1 VKSAANPTH
10 DIARII
16 PDCSLTSAAAAA
28 AAANSSAV
36 ASTTSSAASADSLP
50 VVYPGSISI
59 EEEGERTL
67 LPRLTTPEDDTTFP
81 MVLAGFCF
89 FGCDVFFLLARGGV
103 FAYARLLG
111 LRAGGAEA
119 AAAAAAAAAAL
130 SEEEVCR
137 RGGLVPSF
145 SLFCDTRLFSNHFFI
160 CFLVV
165 AAVQVECESKILKT
179 SSFSPDGFKG

>member
-1 VKSAANPTH
+1 
-10 DIARII
+10 
-16 PDCSLTSAAAAA
+16 
-28 AAANSSAV
+28 
-36 ASTTSSAASADSLP
+36 
-50 VVYPGSISI
+50 
-59 EEEGERTL
+59 
-67 LPRLTTPEDDTTFP
+67 

-89 FGCDVFFLLARGGV
+89 FGCDVFFLLARGRV

-119 AAAAAAAAAAL
+119 AAAAAAAAAL
-130 SEEEVCR
+130 REEEACR

-145 SLFCDTRLFSNHFFI
+145 SLFCDTRLFSNHVFI

-165 AAVQVECESKILKT
+165 AAVQVECESKNLKT